1 LLSERIRIWLM
12 LAPALAVIV
21 LLFMGGLAFGVLQSL
36 GYLPLIG
43 ERQLNL
49 AAYAS
54 VLQNRSFLGSLLLT
68 FQIAFFSTLISTV
81 LALALALVLRQSFV
95 GKRLM
100 TFIFQLNLPIP
111 HIVGA
116 VALAQVLSQSG
127 VIARVAALLGLI
139 HDPAEFP
146 VLVFDRWGIG
156 IIAEYVWKETPFI
169 GVVLLS
175 VLQSI
180 GGEYEQLA
188 QSLGAWRWQRFRY
201 VLLPLLLPGI
211 LSSSVLVFAFVFG
224 AFEIPFF
231 LGVAY
236 PQALPVLAYRS
247 YTDVDLSA
255 RPEARA
261 MAVLIALLITALVI
275 VYMRVSRRYVRA
287 S

>member
-1 LLSERIRIWLM
+1 LNERLRIWLM
-12 LAPALAVIV
+12 LAPMLAVIV
-21 LLFMGGLAFGVLQSL
+21 LLFMGGLALGVLQSL

-43 ERQLNL
+43 EREFSL

-54 VLQNRSFLGSLLLT
+54 ILQNRSFLRSLLLT
-68 FQIAFFSTLISTV
+68 FHIAFTSTLISTI
-81 LALALALVLRQSFV
+81 LALALALTLRQSFA

-116 VALAQVLSQSG
+116 VALVQVLSQSG
-127 VIARVAALLGLI
+127 LIARVAALLGLI
-139 HDPAEFP
+139 QDTSEFP
-146 VLVFDRWGIG
+146 VLVFDAWGVG

-188 QSLGAWRWQRFRY
+188 QSLGARRWQRFRY

-211 LSSSVLVFAFVFG
+211 LSSSVLVFAFAFG
-224 AFEIPFF
+224 TFEIPFF

-247 YTDVDLSA
+247 YSDVDLNA
-255 RPEARA
+255 RPQAMA
-261 MAVLIALLITALVI
+261 MAVLIAALIGALVL
-275 VYMRVSRRYVRA
+275 VYMRVSRRYVREG
-287 S
+287 